1 MRDVEAM
8 SIDGAADFK
17 PIAHLYRS
25 QVYQLADH
33 LGVPQEIRQR
43 PPTTDTWSLPQTQEE
58 FYFSLPYQRMDL
70 CLYAFNNG
78 ISADAAARAVG
89 LTPDQVQRVWKDI
102 EAKRRATRYLHEP
115 PLLVDD
121 AVRL

>member
-1 MRDVEAM
+1 M

-25 QVYQLADH
+25 QVYH
-33 LGVPQEIRQR
+33 LGVPQEIR
-43 PPTTDTWSLPQTQEE
+43 
-58 FYFSLPYQRMDL
+58 
-70 CLYAFNNG
+70 
-78 ISADAAARAVG
+78 
-89 LTPDQVQRVWKDI
+89 
-102 EAKRRATRYLHEP
+102 P